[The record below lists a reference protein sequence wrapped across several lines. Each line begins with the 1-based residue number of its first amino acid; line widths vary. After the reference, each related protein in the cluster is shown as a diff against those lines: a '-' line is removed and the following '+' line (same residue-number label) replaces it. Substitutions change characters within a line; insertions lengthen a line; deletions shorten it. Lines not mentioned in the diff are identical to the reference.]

1 VSTPPFLQLPAGVE
15 SVRIGTGRGEFAA
28 LDNRD
33 AVSEPVLGSALLV
46 PGFTGSKEDFI
57 AILGPLG
64 ERGVR
69 AIAYDQRGQ
78 YETADEDEQGVHSL
92 RAFAVDAIALSA
104 TLPRPLVLVG
114 HSFGGLVVRE
124 ALACDPDVADGIALM
139 SSGCGAVP
147 EGQRPLLR
155 RFAEMMNQHGLPAVL
170 NAKRSLE
177 AATGAPALPPEID
190 AFLDQRFVS
199 NSPASLSAMIDVL
212 CEQPDNV
219 VELGNKAVDAVV
231 IVGVRD
237 DVWSP
242 AEQHDLATR
251 LGARVVDIAAAGHSP
266 AVESPEATVSALLEL
281 YRVPR

>member
-1 VSTPPFLQLPAGVE
+1 VE
-15 SVRIGTGRGEFAA
+15 SVHISTGSGEFAA
-28 LDNRD
+28 LDNRL
-33 AVSEPVLGSALLV
+33 AVREPLRGSALLL

-57 AILGPLG
+57 AILGPLA

-78 YETADEDEQGVHSL
+78 YETPDLGERGAHSL
-92 RAFAVDAIALSA
+92 REFAVDAIALSA
-104 TLPRPLVLVG
+104 TLPRPLILVG

-124 ALACDPDVADGIALM
+124 ALACDPSAADGIALM

-147 EGQRPLLR
+147 QEQRPLLR
-155 RFAEMMNQHGLPAVL
+155 RFADVMNQHGLAAVL
-170 NAKRSLE
+170 HAKRAME
-177 AATGAPALPPEID
+177 AAGGASALPPEID
-190 AFLDQRFVS
+190 AFLDNRFVS

-219 VELGNKAVDAVV
+219 VEFANIRAMV

-251 LGARVVDIAAAGHSP
+251 SGARIVDIAAAGHSP
-266 AVESPEATVSALLEL
+266 AVDAPEATVNALMEL
-281 YRVPR
+281 YPEPR